1 MKKERNYQ
9 PLLVILVLIVIGV
22 FLWIALQDWQSKR
35 AESARQQENR
45 EWQKQSEALTKK
57 ITDLETQLRTVQPE
71 ESAGESRAAEI
82 LGPIAADETG
92 KEAPSRVEEIERQVV
107 AFFTYLDNREYVKA
121 FQLEGG
127 AHAQY
132 VRAVDD
138 LSAGRP
144 QVSGETESLYTTL
157 KNVSHFYRV
166 LGKNRTKLALE
177 VLRNEAEILESVMR
191 LFYAWATGPAGTL
204 KGRPALPAM
213 YEYASYFLDTLG
225 GRSYLMRRDPKLRLL
240 TTYYSILV
248 MDRAN
253 DRKMNPNG
261 IDIRPAIAVTAKEIR
276 SHTGLAYRKQY
287 LAELERLTAK
297 YP

>member
-71 ESAGESRAAEI
+71 ASAGESRAAEI
-82 LGPIAADETG
+82 LGPNAAAETG

-138 LSAGRP
+138 LSAGLP
-144 QVSGETESLYTTL
+144 LVSGETESLYTTL

>member
-138 LSAGRP
+138 LSAGLP

>member
-138 LSAGRP
+138 LSAGLP

-191 LFYAWATGPAGTL
+191 LFYVWATGPAGTL

>member
-22 FLWIALQDWQSKR
+22 FLWIVLQDWQSKR
-35 AESARQQENR
+35 TESARQQENR

-71 ESAGESRAAEI
+71 EPTGESRAVEI
-82 LGPIAADETG
+82 LGPIAADAIGREP
-92 KEAPSRVEEIERQVV
+92 PSRVEEIERQVL

-138 LSAGRP
+138 LSAGLP

-191 LFYAWATGPAGTL
+191 LFYVWATGPAGTL

-240 TTYYSILV
+240 TTYYSILI

-261 IDIRPAIAVTAKEIR
+261 IDIRPAVAATAKEIR